1 MPLFFLLVALSLT
14 KNFRKNLFP
23 VKWKLIFR
31 YLKLDSQKSK
41 I

>member
-23 VKWKLIFR
+23 VK
-31 YLKLDSQKSK
+31 
-41 I
+41 